1 VRGLTGLRLG
11 AGILHPLTEPVVR
24 KVKTPPHRLLASAG
38 VPRAFCL
45 MLESKNLVHCALI
58 DFDLTVFSYLRDSIN
73 HPTAR

>member
-1 VRGLTGLRLG
+1 VDVSV
-11 AGILHPLTEPVVR
+11 AAEPVVR